1 MSPRIAPSSPELAQF
16 YSARH
21 HWRNAGEER
30 MRYRKATKLAR
41 VRPGSAVLDIGSR
54 DGDLRHY
61 LPPDIKYQGL
71 DIAPEFAGPDILIH
85 DITSGL
91 PFPDASFD
99 YVFMIEVLEHTPTA
113 YNLPSTASPS
123 PRRWPWAVQRL
134 VTLAVLA
141 FVGRSITRNWSEFRS
156 LHVTLTIV
164 PGWIVAAALVV
175 LVTYVMQIESW
186 RRILAGWR

>member
-61 LPPDIKYQGL
+61 LPADIKYQGL

-85 DITSGL
+85 DITSGP
-91 PFPDASFD
+91 PFPGASFD
-99 YVFMIEVLEHTPTA
+99 YVFMIEVREHPPTA
-113 YNLPSTASPS
+113 YNTAGEIY
-123 PRRWPWAVQRL
+123 R
-134 VTLAVLA
+134 VL
-141 FVGRSITRNWSEFRS
+141 R
-156 LHVTLTIV
+156 
-164 PGWIVAAALVV
+164 PGGLWIVSVPNPYHVKEIIWYLFHVPDKWGHV
-175 LVTYVMQIESW
+175 YSW
-186 RRILAGWR
+186 TRQTISRLGEMNEIGRARVGKECRSRWSPYH

>member
-54 DGDLRHY
+54 DGALRHY

-85 DITSGL
+85 DLTSGP
-91 PFPDASFD
+91 PFADAPFD
-99 YVFMIEVLEHTPTA
+99 HVFMIASREPPPTPYHPA
-113 YNLPSTASPS
+113 AGR
-123 PRRWPWAVQRL
+123 PRVRRP
-134 VTLAVLA
+134 
-141 FVGRSITRNWSEFRS
+141 VG
-156 LHVTLTIV
+156 
-164 PGWIVAAALVV
+164 
-175 LVTYVMQIESW
+175 
-186 RRILAGWR
+186 